1 MISNNVL
8 QFTSKQQIKTNE
20 INEINENDVNSV
32 LADIDEAFELMLE
45 ELEHM
50 GYGES
55 LRDEHNTIRLGYI
68 LELVRSVFVTSLD
81 MQYDWSDHLDFII
94 HIINEQKLE
103 DSNLIEND
111 ED

>member
-8 QFTSKQQIKTNE
+8 QFTARQPTNE
-20 INEINENDVNSV
+20 SEIKESEVNSV

-45 ELEHM
+45 ELDHM

-55 LRDEHNTIRLGYI
+55 LSDEHNTIRLGYI

-94 HIINEQKLE
+94 HVINEQKLA
-103 DSNLIEND
+103 DSNLLEND